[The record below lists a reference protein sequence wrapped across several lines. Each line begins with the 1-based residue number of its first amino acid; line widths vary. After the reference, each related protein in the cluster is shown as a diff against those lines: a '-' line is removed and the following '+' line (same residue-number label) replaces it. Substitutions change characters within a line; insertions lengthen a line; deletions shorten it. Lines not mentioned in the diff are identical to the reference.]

1 MNKGRIILK
10 WQKEAALEGIVSFS
24 GQKPFLPSKGVLRG
38 LKRGNLGLKNIIKPF
53 FLAWKGN

>member
-1 MNKGRIILK
+1 MHKGRIILK
-10 WQKEAALEGIVSFS
+10 WRKEAALGGIVSFS

-38 LKRGNLGLKNIIKPF
+38 LERGKLGLKNIIQPF